1 MAKKGLGEG
10 VSIIPAGGAG
20 YKAWALFD
28 GTAQAYV
35 HTTLIKKWD
44 ICPGDAILRHYGGKM
59 TRLNGDTI
67 AYGYQTDPK
76 NEGGVV
82 AALHDHDKYQKAL
95 SDAFG
100 A

>member
-1 MAKKGLGEG
+1 MG
-10 VSIIPAGGAG
+10 P
-20 YKAWALFD
+20 FD

-67 AYGYQTDPK
+67 TYG
-76 NEGGVV
+76 
-82 AALHDHDKYQKAL
+82 
-95 SDAFG
+95 
-100 A
+100 

>member
-1 MAKKGLGEG
+1 MWPLSQL
-10 VSIIPAGGAG
+10 VVQVNSLSFFFFLLNLFLG

-67 AYGYQTDPK
+67 TYG
-76 NEGGVV
+76 
-82 AALHDHDKYQKAL
+82 
-95 SDAFG
+95 
-100 A
+100 